1 MELMGIG
8 IDMLSILIT
17 FVILVGVLLGK
28 RNAMNEYFPIL
39 LLMNALVLLADMGTL
54 VFANDSKT
62 LVLLRIS
69 VILQGSLTFIS
80 ISGFISINIFVLL
93 EKKFNILGLLGIL
106 FLFTCLGIYL
116 YAIWTNKTL
125 DRNILII
132 SISAFLFAYIVTTIM
147 RLKKRLLFLQIIT
160 YISMVA
166 YDMLF
171 ALSLYKPS
179 DIISK
184 AHLISLVVVAI
195 FIFIVAIIY
204 KKIRVEVPVDNR
216 FVKVPVEDY
225 NNLNKRIEEL
235 EYLQNHSTYSNT
247 DISSDDSWV
256 CDECGTKNETNYCG
270 YCGAKRPEKKWICE
284 CGSENEAIYCPNC
297 GKRKPE

>member
-1 MELMGIG
+1 MKNIRR
-8 IDMLSILIT
+8 LIT
-17 FVILVGVLLGK
+17 VISIIAFSLFGILFMGNILELYKLTGIIGK
-28 RNAMNEYFPIL
+28 ITNSAI
-39 LLMNALVLLADMGTL
+39 
-54 VFANDSKT
+54 
-62 LVLLRIS
+62 
-69 VILQGSLTFIS
+69 FIS

-171 ALSLYKPS
+171 ALNLYKPS